1 MSVDLELLN
10 MLKSD
15 WSKLKDMARYRFK
28 KYKSY
33 VDLYKEGFTGSLLL
47 KKVLVTRGK
56 FINAFLTKDLELM
69 IKLKKR
75 YLEISCDLLLEQEK
89 HMGEASVFSY
99 PAIHGVN
106 FVCERKTDENSYL
119 MLCNNEKDFNDYMND
134 CIHIVQ
140 ICLQGEK
147 IINIKI

>member
-10 MLKSD
+10 MIKSD

-28 KYKSY
+28 KYKRY

-47 KKVLVTRGK
+47 KKVLITRGK

-75 YLEISCDLLLEQEK
+75 YLEISCDLLSEQEEYI
-89 HMGEASVFSY
+89 GEACIFSD
-99 PAIHGVN
+99 PDGSLI
-106 FVCERKTDENSYL
+106 CEGKTNENSYL

>member
-15 WSKLKDMARYRFK
+15 WSKLKDIARDKFK
-28 KYKSY
+28 RYKGY

-75 YLEISCDLLLEQEK
+75 YLEISCDLLSEQEE
-89 HMGEASVFSY
+89 HMGEASVFSD
-99 PAIHGVN
+99 PATHD
-106 FVCERKTDENSYL
+106 FVCEGKTNENVYL
-119 MLCNNEKDFNDYMND
+119 SLCNNEKDFNDYMND
-134 CIHIVQ
+134 CINIVQ

-147 IINIKI
+147 IINMKI

>member
-10 MLKSD
+10 MIKSD
-15 WSKLKDMARYRFK
+15 WSELKNIARYKFK
-28 KYKSY
+28 KYKGY

-75 YLEISCDLLLEQEK
+75 YLEISCDLLSEQEEYI
-89 HMGEASVFSY
+89 GEACIFSD
-99 PAIHGVN
+99 PDGSLI
-106 FVCERKTDENSYL
+106 CEGKTNENSYL
-119 MLCNNEKDFNDYMND
+119 MLCNNEKDFNDYMNG